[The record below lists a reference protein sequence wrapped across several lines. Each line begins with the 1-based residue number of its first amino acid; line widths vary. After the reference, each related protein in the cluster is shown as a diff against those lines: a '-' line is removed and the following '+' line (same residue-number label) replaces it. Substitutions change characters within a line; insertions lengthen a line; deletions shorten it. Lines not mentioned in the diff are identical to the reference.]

1 MTNADDICDQGMG
14 RFRMTLEASRE
25 MKQGAFLLVVDN
37 HHARIDELHGEY
49 YMFIGEGKPPAGPVK
64 KQAPDEI

>member
-1 MTNADDICDQGMG
+1 
-14 RFRMTLEASRE
+14 MTLEASRE